1 MIHYIQHLTHDPRD
15 PLNWTFVS
23 YIFSTNRWP
32 YSQFCNPKRVPQH
45 NSKRWISPTNRET
58 YLNLVIL
65 SSLPVAVL
73 ERFYCWYVTLRCDLE
88 LWPRDLDLW
97 SWTCSRPAS
106 PQSNPARNLSEIGQ
120 SAAELL
126 RFEYLTLWP
135 WTPITCSAM
144 LCDSLHK
151 V

>member
-73 ERFYCWYVTLRCDLE
+73 ERFYCLYVTLRCDLE
-88 LWPRDLDLW
+88 LWPRDPDLRPLTLNTCGVPIELNRAIRGGVIAV
-97 SWTCSRPAS
+97 WT
-106 PQSNPARNLSEIGQ
+106 
-120 SAAELL
+120 
-126 RFEYLTLWP
+126 LTLWP
-135 WTPITCSAM
+135 WTCIMCCPM
-144 LCDSLHK
+144 LWDSLHK